1 MSQLA
6 FALVS
11 LFALTIAA
19 SFAAR
24 VLRVSVCP
32 VCAGVAGTWLWMLAA
47 REAGILA
54 ADPAIVAA
62 LLGGSAVGIT
72 QSIHSRLPP
81 GRSPQFWK
89 ALLLA
94 GGFTLAY
101 ALALGHWM
109 LAAAAAAQFALTA
122 ALALR
127 RDRGPRR
134 DEEAIALLEERMKKC
149 C

>member
-1 MSQLA
+1 MNQLA
-6 FALVS
+6 LVIVS
-11 LFALTIAA
+11 LFALAAAA
-19 SFAAR
+19 SVAAR
-24 VLRVSVCP
+24 FVRVSVCP

-47 REAGILA
+47 RETGVFA
-54 ADPAIVAA
+54 ADPLILAA

-72 QSIHSRLPP
+72 QSIHSRLPEE
-81 GRSPQFWK
+81 RSPQFWK

-101 ALALGHWM
+101 ALALGQGT
-109 LAAAAAAQFALTA
+109 LAAAPAAQFALTA

-127 RDRGPRR
+127 RESAPAR
-134 DEEAIALLEERMKKC
+134 DEEAITLLEERMKKC